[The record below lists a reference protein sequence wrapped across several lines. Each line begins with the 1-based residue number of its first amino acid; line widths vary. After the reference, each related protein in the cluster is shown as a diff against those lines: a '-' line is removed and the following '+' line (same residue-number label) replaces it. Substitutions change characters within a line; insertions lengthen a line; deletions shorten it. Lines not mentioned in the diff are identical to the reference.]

1 MNKAPEFTLQNTQG
15 EKVSLTDFKGDQ
27 NVVLLFF
34 PLAFSGVCTKELCS
48 TRDNM
53 KIYESL
59 NAKVLAISV
68 DSFFTLNAF
77 KESHNLNFTLLSDFN
92 KEVSKT
98 YDTLYDDFYGMQG
111 VAKRSVF
118 VINKQGKV
126 EHKEILEDADQIP
139 DLNKVQEV
147 LAELE

>member
-139 DLNKVQEV
+139 DLNKE
-147 LAELE
+147 